1 MATDE
6 QSQMIQ
12 DCMNRDTKLNDWEIN
27 FISDLEYC
35 EVLTDAQSAKLE
47 KIWDRVTS

>member
-1 MATDE
+1 MTDE
-6 QSQMIQ
+6 QNLMIH
-12 DCMNRDTKLNDWEIN
+12 DCMKRDSKMNAWEID
-27 FISDLEYC
+27 FIEDLEYC